1 MKRTA
6 VLLAGLAFILTNLT
20 MAQAGFWGKKKASQE
35 NSAAVP
41 AKNPEAVKSSPEKAA
56 EAVKAVPVS
65 VSDKERD
72 EALKAKRAVAQK
84 KLNELNNT
92 EWSIELLP
100 MTGKGKKEIDTVTF
114 KNNQVGI
121 AGFAKKGFSFTNFT
135 LTVQEDGV
143 VIWETMQTS
152 EKSGIAFWRG
162 EFDSKLQTMR
172 GVVSHQVDQK
182 NKQDYSFTSTAKKNI
197 PAPSK

>member
-1 MKRTA
+1 MKRT
-6 VLLAGLAFILTNLT
+6 VFLFAGLGFILINLAP
-20 MAQAGFWGKKKASQE
+20 AQAGFWGKKKTEPKDSVV
-35 NSAAVP
+35 ST
-41 AKNPEAVKSSPEKAA
+41 AKPA
-56 EAVKAVPVS
+56 EAAKPAPDKSAEAAKPAPVS

-92 EWSIELLP
+92 EWAIELLP
-100 MTGKGKKEIDTVTF
+100 MTGKGKKETDTVTF

-152 EKSGIAFWRG
+152 EKTGIAFWRG

-182 NKQDYSFTSTAKKNI
+182 NKQDYSFISAAKKNI
-197 PAPSK
+197 PAPGK